1 MKGVIMKTKADEFS
15 QDLVIVALLYIII
28 FAFGYLLSNH
38 YQLEKQ
44 KVETMKAQ
52 KVAVELYEE
61 KKAVEDRLDIAH
73 ENLGSLNSELDKY
86 EKATNK
92 VNLIVKEL
100 VSLESKTETMSVLV
114 LFSESSGNKNA
125 KHSKKNVQGWC
136 GVDVSIW
143 GEELNQNSIPINSL
157 KACDYILNKYLEE
170 NNWNKKLALYDYKGV
185 EKNIKVKGI
194 IENIIKIEKKIDKEL
209 R

>member
-1 MKGVIMKTKADEFS
+1 MKTKADEFS
-15 QDLVIVALLYIII
+15 QDLVVTSLIYILI
-28 FAFGYLLSNH
+28 FAFGYLLSSH

-44 KVETMKAQ
+44 KVETLVAQ

-61 KKAVEDRLDIAH
+61 KRLVEESLDSAL
-73 ENLGSLNSELDKY
+73 EGLDSLNKELDKY
-86 EKATNK
+86 EKATDK

-125 KHSKKNVQGWC
+125 KHSKKNVKGWC

-143 GEELNQNSIPINSL
+143 GEELKQNDIEVNSL

-170 NNWNKKLALYDYKGV
+170 NNWNKRLSLYAYKGV
-185 EKNIKVKGI
+185 EKNDKVKKVVD
-194 IENIIKIEKKIDKEL
+194 NMIKIEKKIEREL
-209 R
+209 K

>member
-1 MKGVIMKTKADEFS
+1 MKNKDYNLNDELTVVGVILILMV
-15 QDLVIVALLYIII
+15 LC
-28 FAFGYLLSNH
+28 GYLVHFQNK
-38 YQLEKQ
+38 YEAQ

-52 KVAVELYEE
+52 KVAVELYQE
-61 KKAVEDRLDIAH
+61 KKVVEDRLDIAH
-73 ENLGSLNSELDKY
+73 ENLGSLNKELDKY
-86 EKATNK
+86 ERATDK

-100 VSLESKTETMSVLV
+100 VSLESETETMSVLV
-114 LFSESSGNKNA
+114 LFSESSGNKNV

-143 GEELNQNSIPINSL
+143 GEELKQNDIPVNSL

-170 NNWNKKLALYDYKGV
+170 NNWNKKLALYDYKGI
-185 EKNIKVKGI
+185 EKNTKVKKVVD
-194 IENIIKIEKKIDKEL
+194 NMIKIEKKIDKEL

>member
-1 MKGVIMKTKADEFS
+1 MKTKVDEFS
-15 QDLVIVALLYIII
+15 QDLVIVALLYILI
-28 FAFGYLLSNH
+28 FTFGYLLSSH

-61 KKAVEDRLDIAH
+61 KKVVEDRLDIAH

-86 EKATNK
+86 EKATDK

-143 GEELNQNSIPINSL
+143 GEELNQNSIRVNSL

-170 NNWNKKLALYDYKGV
+170 NNWDKKLSLYAYKGV

-194 IENIIKIEKKIDKEL
+194 IENMIKIEKKIDKEL
-209 R
+209 K